1 MGSIGACNKAQ
12 KGSNEKEGRKKKG
25 RESEREGRKE
35 KDELF
40 HHRTQNVITNQTL
53 MNKDEISSHR

>member
-1 MGSIGACNKAQ
+1 MHETRHKKRV

-53 MNKDEISSHR
+53 MNKDEISWHR

>member
-1 MGSIGACNKAQ
+1 MGSIGARNKAQ

-25 RESEREGRKE
+25 RESEREERKE

-40 HHRTQNVITNQTL
+40 YHRTQKVITNQTL
-53 MNKDEISSHR
+53 MNKDEISWHR